1 MIKLL
6 LTFILALPFA
16 SWAFETSSIASQ
28 YSNLM
33 EVDGQLIGLDGAGNR
48 YTLKIVEGRLENSAA
63 EGFIDPSRPADIL
76 MDGLITSGSDST
88 IRAWLGGST
97 DRYDHGVMADSIE
110 ASRLYAQSA
119 NQKTVFLELP
129 SNQVF
134 EDRLVRHADLDGDT
148 LEELIVI
155 RTHLQTGA
163 GIASFGFDN
172 GRIKLEAASDTIGLS
187 HRWLN
192 IVGIEDFTGD
202 GTLEIAAVITPHI
215 GGTLT
220 LYQQKGTRL
229 IPIIEQWGYSNHE
242 YGSRELGMSAVLDL
256 NKDGIMDMAVPNEN
270 RSELILLAVRDG
282 EFQPLARIK
291 HKSSI
296 KSGIYAVDIDTDS
309 ELELVYLLKDGALII
324 VEL

>member
-48 YTLKIVEGRLENSAA
+48 YTLKIVEGRLENSVA
-63 EGFIDPSRPADIL
+63 EGFIDPSRPANIL
-76 MDGLITSGSDST
+76 MDGLITSGSDPT
-88 IRAWLGGST
+88 IRAWLGGPT
-97 DRYDHGVMADSIE
+97 DRYDHGVIADSIE

-119 NQKTVFLELP
+119 NRKAVFLELP

-134 EDRLVRHADLDGDT
+134 EDRLVRHADLDDDKQ
-148 LEELIVI
+148 EELIVI
-155 RTHLQTGA
+155 RTHLRTGA
-163 GIASFGFDN
+163 GIASFGYDN
-172 GRIKLEAASDTIGLS
+172 GQLKLEAASDTIGLS

-242 YGSRELGMSAVLDL
+242 YGSRELGMSAVLDI
-256 NKDGIMDMAVPNEN
+256 NNDGIIDMAVPNEN
-270 RSELILLAVRDG
+270 RQDLILLTVKDR
-282 EFQPLARIK
+282 EFQTLARIK
-291 HKSSI
+291 HTSSI
-296 KSGIYAVDIDTDS
+296 KSGIYSVDIDNDS
-309 ELELVYLLKDGALII
+309 EQELVYLLKDGTLII

>member
-6 LTFILALPFA
+6 LIFTFALP
-16 SWAFETSSIASQ
+16 SSLWAFETSSFATQ
-28 YSNLM
+28 YSDLM
-33 EVDGQLIGLDGAGNR
+33 QIKDQLIGLDDTKSR
-48 YTLKIVEGRLENSAA
+48 YTLNTAKGRLESSTTVDASR
-63 EGFIDPSRPADIL
+63 PSRPNDIL
-76 MDGLITSGSDST
+76 SDGLVSSGNGP
-88 IRAWLGGST
+88 ILKAWLGGAT

-110 ASRLYAQSA
+110 ASRLYAQTA
-119 NQKTVFLELP
+119 NGKTVFLELP

-134 EDRLVRHADLDGDT
+134 EDRLVRHADLDGDN

-163 GIASFGFDN
+163 GIASFGLDS
-172 GRIKLEAASDTIGLS
+172 GQIKLEAASDTIGLS

-202 GTLEIAAVITPHI
+202 GTLDIAVVITPHI

-220 LYQQKGTRL
+220 LYQQKGTQL
-229 IPIIEQWGYSNHE
+229 IPVIEQWGYSNHE
-242 YGSRELGMSAVLDL
+242 YGSRELGMSAVLDM

-270 RSELILLAVRDG
+270 RHDLILLTVKDG
-282 EFQPLARIK
+282 EFQTLARFK

-296 KSGIYAVDIDTDS
+296 KSGIYSVDIDNDS
-309 ELELVYLLKDGALII
+309 ELELAYLLKDGTLII

>member
-6 LTFILALPFA
+6 LIFTLVSP
-16 SWAFETSSIASQ
+16 SSIWALETLSIPSQ
-28 YSNLM
+28 YSDLTQI
-33 EVDGQLIGLDGAGNR
+33 EGQLIGLDSAGTR
-48 YTLKIVEGRLENSAA
+48 YTLKIVEGKLESSMTV
-63 EGFIDPSRPADIL
+63 DSSRPSRPDDIL
-76 MDGLITSGSDST
+76 SDGLVTSGRGP
-88 IRAWLGGST
+88 ILKAWLGGPT
-97 DRYDHGVMADSIE
+97 DRYDHGVIADSIE
-110 ASRLYAQSA
+110 ASRLYAQST
-119 NQKTVFLELP
+119 NRETVFLELP
-129 SNQVF
+129 ANQVF
-134 EDRLVRHADLDGDT
+134 EDRLVRHADLDGDK

-155 RTHLQTGA
+155 RTHLRTGA

-172 GRIKLEAASDTIGLS
+172 GQLKLEAASDTIGLS

-202 GTLEIAAVITPHI
+202 GNLEIAAVITPHI

-242 YGSRELGMSAVLDL
+242 YGSRELGMSAVLDI
-256 NKDGIMDMAVPNEN
+256 NNDGIMDMAVPNEN
-270 RSELILLAVRDG
+270 RHDLILFTVKDRA
-282 EFQPLARIK
+282 FQTLARIK

-296 KSGIYAVDIDTDS
+296 NSGIYSMDIDRDS